1 MIRPCPWN
9 HHKYPQ
15 LADTM
20 MCSKKTNDHG
30 FGNELEA
37 KYWLRLKF
45 SFPPEASRPVHAL
58 SILNG
63 RVPGSAI
70 PLLYNMLC
78 SANAN
83 IKAPLCSACRVEVR
97 LWPQPSPRGGCSW
110 WPLWGWWGR
119 WESPA
124 HFIVRAL
131 ASTYS
136 IGSSGLKGRD
146 LCPMRNCL
154 NGQTE
159 TEISESVRRKT
170 FTLLSKLVWGAT
182 GGSLGWA

>member
-1 MIRPCPWN
+1 MIFLQSPLKAQQYLQLALLV
-9 HHKYPQ
+9 HDQTMSLESSHTYPQ

-83 IKAPLCSACRVEVR
+83 IKAPLCSAC
-97 LWPQPSPRGGCSW
+97 SRGKIVTTTKPPGGVCSW
-110 WPLWGWWGR
+110 
-119 WESPA
+119 
-124 HFIVRAL
+124 
-131 ASTYS
+131 
-136 IGSSGLKGRD
+136 
-146 LCPMRNCL
+146 
-154 NGQTE
+154 
-159 TEISESVRRKT
+159 
-170 FTLLSKLVWGAT
+170 
-182 GGSLGWA
+182 

>member
-9 HHKYPQ
+9 HHTYPQ

-83 IKAPLCSACRVEVR
+83 IKAPLCSAC
-97 LWPQPSPRGGCSW
+97 SRGKVVTTTKPPGGLQLVTTMGLMGTVGKSCSF
-110 WPLWGWWGR
+110 
-119 WESPA
+119 
-124 HFIVRAL
+124 H
-131 ASTYS
+131 
-136 IGSSGLKGRD
+136 
-146 LCPMRNCL
+146 CP
-154 NGQTE
+154 
-159 TEISESVRRKT
+159 
-170 FTLLSKLVWGAT
+170 
-182 GGSLGWA
+182 SLGFNLLNRLIRIERA

>member
-1 MIRPCPWN
+1 MTRPCPWN
-9 HHKYPQ
+9 HHTYPQ
-15 LADTM
+15 SVDTM

-97 LWPQPSPRGGCSW
+97 LWPQPSPRGELQLVTTMGLMGTVGKSCSF
-110 WPLWGWWGR
+110 
-119 WESPA
+119 
-124 HFIVRAL
+124 H
-131 ASTYS
+131 
-136 IGSSGLKGRD
+136 
-146 LCPMRNCL
+146 CP
-154 NGQTE
+154 
-159 TEISESVRRKT
+159 
-170 FTLLSKLVWGAT
+170 
-182 GGSLGWA
+182 SLGFNLLNRLIRIERAWPMPHEKLP